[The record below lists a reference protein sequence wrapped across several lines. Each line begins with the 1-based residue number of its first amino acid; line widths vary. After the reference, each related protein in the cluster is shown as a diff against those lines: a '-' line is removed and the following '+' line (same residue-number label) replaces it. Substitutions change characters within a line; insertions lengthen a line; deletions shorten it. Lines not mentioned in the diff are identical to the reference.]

1 MIFDWTTGP
10 LAEGLACYRAE
21 RFWHAHE
28 HWEQVW
34 LQCVEP
40 EKTFVQALIQ
50 ITAAM
55 HHFQLNE
62 LLGTASLLGKALK
75 RLEAYPAQFGGVDVE
90 PLRESL
96 REWLLALEVGDCSPC
111 AFPQIRGLR
120 TGPAGGR

>member
-10 LAEGLACYRAE
+10 LADGLACYRAE
-21 RFWHAHE
+21 KFWHAHE

-34 LQCVEP
+34 LQCAEP

-55 HHFQLNE
+55 HHFQRNE

-75 RLEAYPAQFGGVDVE
+75 RLEAYPVQFGGVDVE
-90 PLRESL
+90 ALRVSL
-96 REWLLALEVGDCSPC
+96 RDWLNSIESNDPSRRPVPK
-111 AFPQIRGLR
+111 II
-120 TGPAGGR
+120 